1 MNSNTKWIVVA
12 LAIIIVAGLVWYMS
26 NSTPT
31 PPAVEPPSTPEAN
44 IPPAT
49 SESPALINTIWVA
62 NTLND
67 NPITPPASLT
77 LQFDDQNT
85 LSGSDGCNSFSTTYS
100 ITDSTMAIDPAM
112 ASTSMACDEAIMEQ
126 ASSFTQTLLATTSYQ
141 LGDGV
146 LVLLQDGQA
155 GITLSGQSNSLSK
168 TSWNITS
175 FNNGNQAVVGIVADS
190 SPTITFGDD
199 GTVSGNS
206 SCNTF
211 SGQYT
216 LSGESI
222 SIGALVSTKMACT
235 EQEGIMEQEQGIL
248 TALESA
254 ATWSIQG
261 SDLSLRTAQDELAIV
276 AANTLTTS
284 TP

>member
-12 LAIIIVAGLVWYMS
+12 LAIIIVAGLAWYMS

-67 NPITPPASLT
+67 NPVTPPASLT

-85 LSGSDGCNSFSTTYS
+85 LSGSDGCNSFSTSYT
-100 ITDSTMAIDPAM
+100 ITDTTMTIDPAM
-112 ASTSMACDEAIMEQ
+112 ASTMMACDEAVMAQ

-146 LVLLQDGQA
+146 LVLLQDGTA

-175 FNNGNQAVVGIVADS
+175 FNNGNQAVVGIVADTTPS
-190 SPTITFGDD
+190 ITFGDD
-199 GTVSGNS
+199 GTVSGS
-206 SCNTF
+206 TGCNNF
-211 SGQYT
+211 SGEYSLNGST
-216 LSGESI
+216 ITI
-222 SIGALVSTKMACT
+222 SPLATTKRACI
-235 EQEGIMEQEQGIL
+235 EPEGISEQEQGIL
-248 TALESA
+248 SALESA
-254 ATWSIQG
+254 TTWSIQG
-261 SDLSLRTAQDELAIV
+261 SNLSLRTAEDALAIV
-276 AANTLTTS
+276 ATNTLTTN
-284 TP
+284 P